1 MSSNVR
7 ASQSDQVETT
17 VIASQSRYIDERES
31 RFEAEVSPYSFE
43 RSRPGTSIDEKDQR
57 YRRAQSSV

>member
-57 YRRAQSSV
+57 